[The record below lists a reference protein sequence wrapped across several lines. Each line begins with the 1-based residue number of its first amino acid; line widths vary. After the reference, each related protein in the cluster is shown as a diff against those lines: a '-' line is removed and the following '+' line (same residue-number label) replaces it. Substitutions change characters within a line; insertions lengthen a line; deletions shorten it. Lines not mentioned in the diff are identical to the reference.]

1 MFLYLY
7 TLTFNIFMSSGIRFP
22 APLIFSMPLVLLFNK
37 QYENILLQRFYYKQE
52 VFFFLI
58 GAMLLFL
65 IAQQSLKTFFVVL
78 IIVGCCI
85 MYFNYFIGT
94 DFKRLIFSV
103 WVFYALLLLSSI
115 IMLLNHL
122 YPEQIIAL
130 RSLLVDEVVRQTP
143 SGISPSIFSFGYQL
157 SALVSFA
164 VIASICF
171 QKHIL
176 IKVAIFIL
184 SIVLILYGMNR
195 SVLVSFAFSVGLF
208 WILYYRFK
216 TLLIVGGLICCGLL
230 FKSFIE
236 DLSTGRKQNIL
247 AKNEMNVKENRED
260 LMIENLKIIADNP
273 YGLAFY
279 GKSWT
284 DVAKRNP
291 AFRMGEEGLVT
302 SHNAYLMFI
311 TYLGI
316 VVGSLFLWLFY
327 KKIISIF
334 WCAVMHIRN
343 RENALMISL
352 CFSFLAVSINSFFH
366 NEWLLAGSGPTVFLY
381 FCIIQLSEIKK
392 QSDSFNSP
400 SIGEPLV

>member
-7 TLTFNIFMSSGIRFP
+7 FIKLP
-22 APLIFSMPLVLLFNK
+22 APLIFSMPLILLFNK
-37 QYENILLQRFYYKQE
+37 QDENIFLQRFYYKQE
-52 VFFFLI
+52 IFVFLM
-58 GAMLLFL
+58 GAILLFL
-65 IAQQSLKTFFVVL
+65 IALQSIKSFLVVL
-78 IIVGCCI
+78 IIVGCCSL
-85 MYFNYFIGT
+85 YFNYFIGR
-94 DFKRLIFSV
+94 DFKKLTLSI
-103 WVFYALLLLSSI
+103 WMFYALLLLSSF

-122 YPEQIIAL
+122 YPIQITAL
-130 RSLLVDEVVRQTP
+130 RSLLIGDVVKQTP
-143 SGISPSIFSFGYQL
+143 SGITASIFSFGYQL

-164 VIASICF
+164 VVATICF
-171 QKHIL
+171 QKHML
-176 IKVAIFIL
+176 IKIAVFIL
-184 SIVLILYGMNR
+184 SVVLILYGMNR
-195 SVLVSFAFSVGLF
+195 SVLVGFTLCVGLC

-216 TLLIVGGLICCGLL
+216 TLLIVGSLICFGLL
-230 FKSFIE
+230 FKSSIE
-236 DLSTGRKQNIL
+236 DLSTGRKENIL
-247 AKNEMNVKENRED
+247 AKNEKNVNENREG

-273 YGLAFY
+273 YGLAWY
-279 GKSWT
+279 GKSWA

-291 AFRMGEEGLVT
+291 AFRIGEEGLVT

-352 CFSFLAVSINSFFH
+352 CFSFLAISINSFFH

-381 FCIIQLSEIKK
+381 FCIIQLSKIQNSPKP
-392 QSDSFNSP
+392 FNS
-400 SIGEPLV
+400 SSTGN